1 MITNFDL
8 PHRGVETSREA
19 AESMTETAPNLRRKV
34 LRYIRQAG
42 NRGATADEIGIA
54 LDLRSQTCAPRCLEL
69 RRAGLIR
76 RGARRPTSS
85 GRAAYVL
92 VAVDDPGGE
101 SRPPT
106 PRKNPPVAA
115 GGRFSDPSHSNLK
128 ESTNG

>member
-1 MITNFDL
+1 VITNFDL

-19 AESMTETAPNLRRKV
+19 AESMNQAAPNLRRKI
-34 LRYIRQAG
+34 LRYIRRAG
-42 NRGATADEIGIA
+42 EHGTTADEIAIA

-69 RRAGLIR
+69 RRAGLVR
-76 RGARRPTSS
+76 RTGKRPTSS